1 MNMNMRQ
8 AGNWKTGKIFS
19 MRQADYG
26 VLFIWDLAGVGGREL
41 VVKALCLFMFNET

>member
-1 MNMNMRQ
+1 MRKLRQ

-26 VLFIWDLAGVGGREL
+26 VLFIWDLAGIGEIL
-41 VVKALCLFMFNET
+41 KALCSFMFNET